1 MRQLLLRVICF
12 LLLLIGLSPGRAVAS
27 HLLGGEMRYQYLDAN
42 GPATARYRYRV
53 TVLVYLNWECPPAG
67 GSSST
72 QSNVPDGR
80 CNIFLNIY
88 DKATRQ
94 RIVSTEGANTY
105 PCTQVSCSTLQNPI
119 QNDQQQAG
127 TFRLPRISNPS
138 ITPPQPGGC
147 SIPPGSVPPV
157 RLARYEAVV
166 NLPLAFDG
174 YYAVYTDGTRNF
186 NIDNLQNPSNQNQ
199 TLFVEMAPPLLPN
212 SSPTFSDT
220 AVVVICQ
227 GDTSI
232 LVNNAVDPDGD
243 RLIYS
248 FSTPYNGNMG
258 AAPTFIAPPSV
269 TYATA
274 GGYSATTPFGSGP
287 GNYAFLNAS
296 NGISRYAT
304 SRVGRYVVAVEVK
317 EYRTING
324 AEVLI
329 GATRRE
335 IQLVSR
341 TCSPNNSPQFTAA
354 TTSQPRLFTVE
365 EGQPVSFNLGAT
377 DPDGNPINLRVNS
390 VLLDGSGPFNATFA
404 GSQGTVLPGAVTGS
418 ATVQGTG
425 AVNGQFVFNT
435 QCGNGRA
442 TPYDVVVTATDV
454 ACGAKSVADV
464 FQIQVTKAVGPTS
477 ISGNSVICDRAVA
490 QQYTAGGPTASSYRW
505 TAQGG
510 TIQGPA
516 TNNTVQ
522 VLWTGTGAGRLVLRG
537 VSAFGCPTD
546 SVVRIIDVRPAGAL
560 AVTPTS
566 AVICAGA
573 STTLTAT
580 GGTTYTWTASTGQ
593 TFAGN
598 TITVSPTTTTTYSVS
613 TSDGICTTT
622 RQVTVTVNPAAV
634 ANAGPDAATCSGTAT
649 VLGSAAL
656 TGYTYQWSPANGL
669 NNSTSAQ
676 PTLVLGNTT
685 NTPQTYTYLV
695 TATTAQG
702 CVARDSVRVT
712 INPAAAFTPS
722 PDQVICSGGVALLG
736 SPVVLPVVGPQTY
749 QWSPATG
756 LSAPTAPVTQVTLTN
771 FTSAPIIST
780 YILTVTTANG
790 CVGRDTVRVTVNPA
804 AVANAGPDRATCS
817 GISTSIGS
825 ASLTGYS
832 YQWSPAAGLSSATAA
847 SPTLTLTNT
856 TGTPQQLT
864 YILTA
869 TTPQGCVGR
878 DTVRITLN
886 PAAVANAG
894 PDRAVCSGTPTS
906 IGSAS
911 LSGYSYQWSPATGLS
926 SATAANPTVT
936 LTNTGSTPQIFTY
949 IVTATTANSCVNRDT
964 VRVTI
969 NPAAVAT
976 AGTDRAV
983 CSGETTTLGAASLV
997 GYTYQWSPATGLSS
1011 ATAANP
1017 TFTLTNTITTPQV
1030 LTYTVTATT
1039 AEGCVAQSTVRV
1051 TLNPAAVANAGPD
1064 ATLCDRQTTTLGS
1077 AALTGYRY
1085 QWSPAANLSSA
1096 TTARPVF
1103 TAVNTTQ
1110 APLTLTY
1117 IVTATT
1123 AQNCV
1128 ARDTVRI
1135 LVNPRPLPDSIQ
1147 GSASV
1152 CPTVQG
1158 VAYSIRAPRSTAY
1171 QWLVTGGTIA
1181 SGQGTAAITVN
1192 WGGASNSASVQ
1203 AFRRNAEGCSSD
1215 TVRFP
1220 VRINQQLVTQR
1231 PTGPLRVC
1239 LADGPFT
1246 YQTQLTNGSTYGWQ
1260 IVGGTQLS
1268 TSQNTVQVN
1277 FTRPGIAKLVVTESS
1292 NPAGGRC
1299 LGQSDTLYVTVLPSP
1314 ASNLAISGPARAC
1327 ASQGAVQF
1335 TLAGTTGSTYAWT
1348 VNGAPQTVTAGTLS
1362 VPSAVGTYTITARET
1377 NSSLCAGPVFTKTFV
1392 VVPPLA
1398 IAGPASYCPASR
1410 TGLRYST
1417 AALSGGQYQWTITGG
1432 TITSGQG
1439 TPTVTVD
1446 VPAGAANATL
1456 SVSETTSTA
1465 CAATFTIRPDNATV
1479 ALNVA
1484 SVDLQ
1489 DDRKINLALNVPN
1502 NTGNANRVQ
1511 ILRRVAGSTS
1521 AFANVGNVPNTA
1533 TTFVDTS
1540 VDADAAAYEYRVELT
1555 NACGDLLA
1563 STQHTTIRTQALAAE
1578 GGAGRDEG
1586 KVTVSWNAYQGFA
1599 VQQYRLYRRAANGT
1613 AELVQTVA
1621 GTATSV
1627 QLATSSAGFDQ
1638 CFRIEAVGPGTL
1650 TSSSNEACVQFAN
1663 DLVFYNV
1670 VTPNGDNL
1678 NDQFIIK
1685 NVELYPGNS
1694 LAIFN
1699 RWGKEVYKTSS
1710 YRNTFDAS
1718 SSPAGVYYYLLTLP
1732 DGRSF
1737 KGWFDVVK

>member
-1 MRQLLLRVICF
+1 
-12 LLLLIGLSPGRAVAS
+12 
-27 HLLGGEMRYQYLDAN
+27 MRYQYLDAN
-42 GPATARYRYRV
+42 GPANARYRYRV

-67 GSSST
+67 GTSST

-88 DKATRQ
+88 DKTTRQ
-94 RIVSTEGANTY
+94 RIPSNEGAGTF
-105 PCTQVSCSTLQNPI
+105 PCTQVSCATLQNPI

-127 TFRLPRISNPS
+127 TYRLPRISNPS

-147 SIPPGSVPPV
+147 SIPAGSVPPV

-166 NLPLAFDG
+166 NLPVSFDG

-248 FSTPYNGNMG
+248 FSTPYNGNQG
-258 AAPTFIAPPSV
+258 VAPTFVAPPSV

-274 GGYSATTPFGSGP
+274 GGFSALTPFGTGA
-287 GNYAFLNAS
+287 GNYAFINAS

-354 TTSQPRLFTVE
+354 TTGQPRLFTVE

-418 ATVQGTG
+418 ATAQGTG

-477 ISGNSVICDRAVA
+477 ISGNDVICDRAVA
-490 QQYTAGGPTASSYRW
+490 QQYAAGGPAASSYRW
-505 TAQGG
+505 TVRGG

-546 SVVRIIDVRPAGAL
+546 SVVRVIDVRPAGAL
-560 AVTPTS
+560 AVTPASAAICPGGSTS
-566 AVICAGA
+566 
-573 STTLTAT
+573 LTAT
-580 GGTTYTWTASTGQ
+580 GGTTYQWTASTGQ
-593 TFAGN
+593 TFTGS
-598 TITVSPTTTTTYSVS
+598 TITVSPAVTTTYTVS

-622 RQVTVTVNPAAV
+622 RQATVTVNPAAV
-634 ANAGPDAATCSGTAT
+634 ANAGPDLATCSGVSTT
-649 VLGSAAL
+649 LGSASLA
-656 TGYTYQWSPANGL
+656 GYSYQWSPATGL
-669 NNSTSAQ
+669 NNTSAAQ
-676 PTLVLGNTT
+676 PTFVQTNTT
-685 NTPQTYTYLV
+685 NTAQTFTYIV

-702 CVARDSVRVT
+702 CVARDSVR
-712 INPAAAFTPS
+712 
-722 PDQVICSGGVALLG
+722 
-736 SPVVLPVVGPQTY
+736 
-749 QWSPATG
+749 
-756 LSAPTAPVTQVTLTN
+756 
-771 FTSAPIIST
+771 
-780 YILTVTTANG
+780 
-790 CVGRDTVRVTVNPA
+790 
-804 AVANAGPDRATCS
+804 
-817 GISTSIGS
+817 
-825 ASLTGYS
+825 
-832 YQWSPAAGLSSATAA
+832 
-847 SPTLTLTNT
+847 
-856 TGTPQQLT
+856 
-864 YILTA
+864 
-869 TTPQGCVGR
+869 
-878 DTVRITLN
+878 ITLN

-894 PDRAVCSGTPTS
+894 ADRAVCSGTPTS
-906 IGSAS
+906 IGSTS
-911 LSGYSYQWSPATGLS
+911 LVGYTYQWSPATGLS
-926 SATAANPTVT
+926 SATAANPTLT
-936 LTNTGSTPQIFTY
+936 LPNTGSAPQTFTY
-949 IVTATTANSCVNRDT
+949 IVTATTANSCVSRDT

-997 GYTYQWSPATGLSS
+997 GYNYQWSPATGLSS

-1017 TFTLTNTITTPQV
+1017 TFSLSNTGTTAQV

-1039 AEGCVAQSTVRV
+1039 AEGCVAQSTVRI
-1051 TLNPAAVANAGPD
+1051 TLNPAAIANAGPD
-1064 ATLCDRQTTTLGS
+1064 ATLCDRQSTTLGS

-1110 APLTLTY
+1110 TPLTLTY
-1117 IVTATT
+1117 VVTATT

-1158 VAYSIRAPRSTAY
+1158 VAYGIRAPRSTTY

-1192 WGGASNSASVQ
+1192 WGGASTSASVR

-1277 FTRPGIAKLVVTESS
+1277 FTRPGLAKLVVTESS

-1314 ASNLAISGPARAC
+1314 AANLAISGPARAC
-1327 ASQGAVQF
+1327 ASQTAVQF
-1335 TLAGTTGSTYAWT
+1335 SLAGTTGSTYAWA

-1362 VPSAVGTYTITARET
+1362 VPTTTAGTYTITARET
-1377 NSSLCAGPVFTKTFV
+1377 NASLCAGPVFTKTFV

-1439 TPTVTVD
+1439 TATVTVD

-1456 SVSETTSTA
+1456 SVSETTSAA

-1489 DDRKINLALNVPN
+1489 DDRKINLALSVPN

-1533 TTFVDTS
+1533 TTFTDTS
-1540 VDADAAAYEYRVELT
+1540 VDADAAAYEYKAELT
-1555 NACGDLLA
+1555 NACGDVLA
-1563 STQHTTIRTQALAAE
+1563 SFQHTTIRTQALAAE

-1627 QLATSSAGFDQ
+1627 QLTTGSAGFDQ

-1699 RWGKEVYKTSS
+1699 RWGKEIYQTSS

-1718 SSPAGVYYYLLTLP
+1718 TASAGVYYYLLKLP

>member
-1 MRQLLLRVICF
+1 MRQTVLRAIY
-12 LLLLIGLSPGRAVAS
+12 LLLLLVGLSPGRAVAS

-94 RIVSTEGANTY
+94 RIASTEGNNVF

-147 SIPPGSVPPV
+147 SIPAGSVPPV

-174 YYAVYTDGTRNF
+174 YVAVYTDGTRNF

-248 FSTPYNGNMG
+248 FSTPYNGNQG
-258 AAPTFIAPPSV
+258 AAPTFVAPPSV
-269 TYATA
+269 TYANT

-329 GATRRE
+329 GSTRRE

-354 TTSQPRLFTVE
+354 TTAQPRLFTVE
-365 EGQPVSFNLGAT
+365 EGQSVSFNLGAT

-404 GSQGTVLPGAVTGS
+404 GSQGTVLPGAVSGS

-425 AVNGQFVFNT
+425 AVNGQFVFDS

-464 FQIQVTKAVGPTS
+464 FQIQVTKAFGPNS
-477 ISGNSVICDRAVA
+477 ISGNDVICDRAVA
-490 QQYTAGGPTASSYRW
+490 QQYTAGGPAASSYRW
-505 TAQGG
+505 TVQGG

-546 SVVRIIDVRPAGAL
+546 SVVRVIDVRPAGAL
-560 AVTPTS
+560 AVTPT
-566 AVICAGA
+566 AAAICPGG
-573 STTLTAT
+573 STSLTAT
-580 GGTTYTWTASTGQ
+580 GGTTYQWTSSTGQ
-593 TFAGN
+593 TFTGS
-598 TITVSPTTTTTYSVS
+598 TITVSPAVTTTYTVS
-613 TSDGICTTT
+613 TFDGICTTT
-622 RQVTVTVNPAAV
+622 RQATVTVNPAAV
-634 ANAGPDAATCSGTAT
+634 ANAGADVATCSGVSTSIGTAS
-649 VLGSAAL
+649 LA
-656 TGYTYQWSPANGL
+656 GYTYQWSPATGL
-669 NNSTSAQ
+669 SNTSAAQ
-676 PTLVLGNTT
+676 PTFVLSNTT
-685 NTPQTYTYLV
+685 STPQTFTYLV

-702 CVARDSVRVT
+702 CVARDSVR
-712 INPAAAFTPS
+712 
-722 PDQVICSGGVALLG
+722 
-736 SPVVLPVVGPQTY
+736 
-749 QWSPATG
+749 
-756 LSAPTAPVTQVTLTN
+756 
-771 FTSAPIIST
+771 
-780 YILTVTTANG
+780 
-790 CVGRDTVRVTVNPA
+790 
-804 AVANAGPDRATCS
+804 
-817 GISTSIGS
+817 
-825 ASLTGYS
+825 
-832 YQWSPAAGLSSATAA
+832 
-847 SPTLTLTNT
+847 
-856 TGTPQQLT
+856 
-864 YILTA
+864 
-869 TTPQGCVGR
+869 
-878 DTVRITLN
+878 ITLN

-894 PDRAVCSGTPTS
+894 ADRAVCSGTPTS

-911 LSGYSYQWSPATGLS
+911 LVGYTYQWSPATGLS
-926 SATAANPTVT
+926 SATAANPTLT
-936 LTNTGSTPQIFTY
+936 LPNAGSAPQMFTY

-976 AGTDRAV
+976 AGADRAV

-1017 TFTLTNTITTPQV
+1017 TFTLTNTGTTAQV

-1039 AEGCVAQSTVRV
+1039 AEGCVAQSTVRI
-1051 TLNPAAVANAGPD
+1051 TLNPAAIANAGPD
-1064 ATLCDRQTTTLGS
+1064 ATLCDRQSTTLGS

-1103 TAVNTTQ
+1103 TGVNTTQ
-1110 APLTLTY
+1110 TPLTLTY
-1117 IVTATT
+1117 ILTATS

-1158 VAYSIRAPRSTAY
+1158 IAYSIRAPRSTAY

-1192 WGGASNSASVQ
+1192 WGGASATASVR
-1203 AFRRNAEGCSSD
+1203 AFRLNAEGCSSD

-1314 ASNLAISGPARAC
+1314 AANLAISGPARAC
-1327 ASQGAVQF
+1327 ASQTAAQF
-1335 TLAGTTGSTYAWT
+1335 TLAGTAGSTYAWT
-1348 VNGAPQTVTAGTLS
+1348 VNGTPQTVTAGTLS
-1362 VPSAVGTYTITARET
+1362 VPTVVGTYTITARET
-1377 NSSLCAGPVFTKTFV
+1377 NTSLCAGPVFTKTFV

-1417 AALSGGQYQWTITGG
+1417 ATLSGGQYQWTITGG

-1439 TPTVTVD
+1439 TATVTVD
-1446 VPAGAANATL
+1446 VPAGSANATL

-1489 DDRKINLALNVPN
+1489 DDRKINLVLNVPN
-1502 NTGNANRVQ
+1502 NSGNANRVQ

-1521 AFANVGNVPNTA
+1521 AFATVGNVPNTA
-1533 TTFVDTS
+1533 ITFTDTS

-1563 STQHTTIRTQALAAE
+1563 STQHTTIRTLATAVE
-1578 GGAGRDEG
+1578 GGTGRDEG
-1586 KVTVSWNAYQGFA
+1586 KVNVSWNAYQGFA

-1621 GTATSV
+1621 GTTTSV
-1627 QLATSSAGFDQ
+1627 QLTTGSAGFDQ

-1650 TSSSNEACVQFAN
+1650 TSTSNEACVQFAN

-1718 SSPAGVYYYLLTLP
+1718 TTSAGVYYYLLKLP